1 MDTIILKPQRE
12 RSLKRRH
19 PWVFSGA
26 VQSAEGEPQPGGTVA
41 LRAADGAWLA
51 CGAYSGASEIRVRVW
66 SFDPKDEVGPAFLRS
81 RIERAVA
88 ARAALVASDVS
99 GCRLVFGESDLL
111 PGLIVDRYGDFLVC
125 QFLTVGAERW
135 KQEIV
140 QALMAV
146 VKPVGIFERSDAD
159 ARAKEGLAPAIGV
172 LAGAEPPELIEIREG
187 SNRFLVDVRGGQ
199 KTGFYLD
206 QRENRAVFGEYCR
219 GATVLN
225 AFSYTGGFGVS
236 ALRSGAT
243 RVVNVES
250 ARGALDLGRRNLALN
265 GFDPNAAEELEGD
278 VFQVLR
284 RFRDARRSF
293 DAIVLDPP
301 KFAES
306 KGQLGR
312 ASRGYK
318 DINLLAFKLLKP
330 GGYLFTFS
338 CSGAMPEDLFQKIVA
353 DAALDAGRA
362 VQLVRRLHQ
371 AADHPVLLSFP
382 EAAYLKGLVCRAE

>member
-1 MDTIILKPQRE
+1 
-12 RSLKRRH
+12 
-19 PWVFSGA
+19 
-26 VQSAEGEPQPGGTVA
+26 
-41 LRAADGAWLA
+41 
-51 CGAYSGASEIRVRVW
+51 
-66 SFDPKDEVGPAFLRS
+66 
-81 RIERAVA
+81 
-88 ARAALVASDVS
+88 
-99 GCRLVFGESDLL
+99 
-111 PGLIVDRYGDFLVC
+111 
-125 QFLTVGAERW
+125 
-135 KQEIV
+135 
-140 QALMAV
+140 
-146 VKPVGIFERSDAD
+146 
-159 ARAKEGLAPAIGV
+159 
-172 LAGAEPPELIEIREG
+172 
-187 SNRFLVDVRGGQ
+187 
-199 KTGFYLD
+199 
-206 QRENRAVFGEYCR
+206 
-219 GATVLN
+219 VLN